1 MEMISTV
8 PTLHRQAGYGF
19 RFRMNDRSEL
29 PHIHV
34 EGHGGRAKYWL
45 ADESLVRAE
54 RYNRRQLAEI
64 QRIVS
69 VHADEWLRRWHEY
82 FD

>member
-1 MEMISTV
+1 MEMISAV

-19 RFRMNDRSEL
+19 RFRMNDRSEP